1 MHVAGALALF
11 AAAASSAMPV
21 VSHVRS
27 TDRALTA
34 HLADGCRRSP
44 TMRAL
49 VGRLDASDLFVY
61 VEAGRRLGGG
71 YLLFAESTAYGRYAR
86 VIVDVDLDVPQLI
99 AVIAHELRHATEIA
113 DAPEVID
120 RPSFQ
125 SFYER
130 IGTRRTHCSSGP
142 ACYETAAAE
151 DAAATVF
158 REICG
163 RSVPPGG
170 LRTHW

>member
-1 MHVAGALALF
+1 MHVACALALF
-11 AAAASSAMPV
+11 FVATSSPTPL

-34 HLADGCRRSP
+34 QLADGCRRSP

-49 VGRLDASDLFVY
+49 VERLDASDLFVH

-71 YLLFAESTAYGRYAR
+71 YLQFAESTAHGRYAR
-86 VIVDVDLDVPQLI
+86 VIVDVDLDVSQLI

-113 DAPEVID
+113 EAPEIVD
-120 RPSFQ
+120 RASFQ
-125 SFYER
+125 AFYER
-130 IGTRRTHCSSGP
+130 IGTRRTRCSSGP

-151 DAAATVF
+151 DAAAAVF